1 MILVQTFLFRFKFES
16 EKLITLGVRLHQNE
30 EENFFNRIVKSLTV
44 RRRAGS
50 VRTVS
55 REGIRVWR
63 ARRCSIILI
72 LRFVVSTKPFLLV
85 LSNFFC
91 ILLEIVS
98 GSLHYFSFL
107 DIFRKSQSKLK
118 MSKQSKLNTRDIDRA

>member
-1 MILVQTFLFRFKFES
+1 M
-16 EKLITLGVRLHQNE
+16 
-30 EENFFNRIVKSLTV
+30 
-44 RRRAGS
+44 
-50 VRTVS
+50 S

-63 ARRCSIILI
+63 ARRCSFILI

>member
-1 MILVQTFLFRFKFES
+1 MSIARALPLKFS
-16 EKLITLGVRLHQNE
+16 NLGCGCRAGLGVMLSWDLARLRVFSQ
-30 EENFFNRIVKSLTV
+30 VSQ
-44 RRRAGS
+44 GP
-50 VRTVS
+50 VS

>member
-1 MILVQTFLFRFKFES
+1 MPYLWSYRSL
-16 EKLITLGVRLHQNE
+16 LHKRMYIKGQ
-30 EENFFNRIVKSLTV
+30 RQC
-44 RRRAGS
+44 RWPRARARPGY
-50 VRTVS
+50 TVS

-72 LRFVVSTKPFLLV
+72 LPFVVSTKPFLLV